1 MFPVRSSIL
10 EQTRQPRSVNQE
22 QSKIMKR
29 TIIALTAVCSLA
41 LSAFTLAQG
50 PAPAESEHGGYG
62 HHGRHWGNPLGHL
75 TEKLSLTADQQAKV
89 QPIIDQAKPQIVA
102 IHQEA
107 MQKAKAVIDN
117 AMAQI
122 RPLLTPEQLTKL
134 DAMKQAHEKMREAR
148 KAMHDA
154 AGQ

>member
-1 MFPVRSSIL
+1 
-10 EQTRQPRSVNQE
+10 
-22 QSKIMKR
+22 MKR

-41 LSAFTLAQG
+41 LSAFTLAQAPDLAEGGHG
-50 PAPAESEHGGYG
+50 PHGK
-62 HHGRHWGNPLGHL
+62 HWGNPLGHL
-75 TEKLSLTADQQAKV
+75 TEKLNLTADQQAKV

-102 IHQEA
+102 IHQDA
-107 MQKAKAVIDN
+107 MQKAKAVMDN

-122 RPLLTPEQLTKL
+122 RPLLTPEQVTKL